1 MASPVKPLRH
11 LLGKLSEEAFGLL
24 NVNNVMLIIFI
35 NPFISSILIEYYLN
49 SEVPVLDELPD
60 ELEFYRSYVAAN
72 RPVIVRNAINHWPAL
87 TKWNA
92 DYFKYTAQVFTYF
105 HHHQCRPN
113 VALPKCRDDQRQIER
128 LFRIDPLASR

>member
-1 MASPVKPLRH
+1 MFAHQFHKSFQFVY
-11 LLGKLSEEAFGLL
+11 
-24 NVNNVMLIIFI
+24 
-35 NPFISSILIEYYLN
+35 ILIEYYLN

-105 HHHQCRPN
+105 DHHQCRPN
-113 VALPKCRDDQRQIER
+113 VALPQCRDDQHQIER
-128 LFRIDPLASR
+128 RC